1 MFCSNC
7 GKEIADGAKFC
18 KYCGFSM
25 DESADIKNEV
35 SPVSHT
41 EIATAHN
48 MEMDRGALLLYL
60 QNVRDLEVARY
71 VLNEKHGE
79 KQREYRNNYDYYGSE
94 PRLLEYPSAPIKKT
108 VASKIGA
115 FLLIDAL
122 GLFGSTKFLDN
133 ALDGNMDSMFRG
145 AVYLIALVVVIIGI
159 VCIVKEAYKNNE
171 QEERY
176 KYRYNEISKEND
188 KRISE
193 AKERKKQ
200 LPTIKADWN
209 AECEE
214 YEKNMEKIENVL
226 NSFYDMNIIAKEYRG
241 NLAATQY
248 IYEVAESTQLSYEQI
263 CLQMKME
270 DGIRRVESKLNE
282 IVNKVEDLIFETRC
296 AQAQQNEIAN
306 SLIEKNNK
314 MLKTLQRTEQN
325 TALTAQYAQLASNY
339 AEANAYFSLATY
351 LKE

>member
-35 SPVSHT
+35 SPVNHT

-48 MEMDRGALLLYL
+48 TEMDRGALLLYL

-79 KQREYRNNYDYYGSE
+79 KQREYRNNCEYYGGE
-94 PRLLEYPSAPIKKT
+94 PRLLEYPSAPWKDTDGYAKGAALIFFALAMFGVNNLLSGKADSMLT
-108 VASKIGA
+108 GA
-115 FLLIDAL
+115 FNLM
-122 GLFGSTKFLDN
+122 T
-133 ALDGNMDSMFRG
+133 
-145 AVYLIALVVVIIGI
+145 LVWAIIGI
-159 VCIVKEAYKNNE
+159 VIIAKAVYENNE
-171 QEERY
+171 CEGRY
-176 KYRYNEISKEND
+176 KYECKEISKAND
-188 KRISE
+188 KRIRE

-200 LPTIKADWN
+200 LPTIKANWN

-214 YEKNMEKIENVL
+214 YEKNIEKIGNVL

-296 AQAQQNEIAN
+296 AQAQQNEIVN

-351 LKE
+351 LKD

>member
-7 GKEIADGAKFC
+7 GKEIADDAKFC

-35 SPVSHT
+35 SPVNHT

-48 MEMDRGALLLYL
+48 TEMDRGALLLYL

-79 KQREYRNNYDYYGSE
+79 KQREYRNNCEYYGGE
-94 PRLLEYPSAPIKKT
+94 PRLLEYPSAPREDTDEYGK
-108 VASKIGA
+108 GA
-115 FLLIDAL
+115 ALLI
-122 GLFGSTKFLDN
+122 
-133 ALDGNMDSMFRG
+133 M
-145 AVYLIALVVVIIGI
+145 ALVVFGTNMFFNNLMGGNIDSMLNGALNLTALVIATIGI
-159 VCIVKEAYKNNE
+159 VCIAKEAYKNDEREAEYKHECNVIRLKNE
-171 QEERY
+171 QTIR
-176 KYRYNEISKEND
+176 
-188 KRISE
+188 E
-193 AKERKKQ
+193 AKERQKQ
-200 LPTIKADWN
+200 LPTINANWD

-214 YEKNMEKIENVL
+214 YEKNIEKIGNVL

-314 MLKTLQRTEQN
+314 MLKTLQNTEQN

-339 AEANAYFSLATY
+339 AEANTYFSLATY
-351 LKE
+351 LKD

>member
-25 DESADIKNEV
+25 DESADIKNEISSV
-35 SPVSHT
+35 NHT

-48 MEMDRGALLLYL
+48 TEMDRGALLLYL
-60 QNVRDLEVARY
+60 QNVRNLEVARY
-71 VLNEKHGE
+71 VLKRKHRQR
-79 KQREYRNNYDYYGSE
+79 QREYEDNLDYYGSE
-94 PRLLEYPSAPIKKT
+94 PCLLKYPNIPWKDTDEYAKGAALIFFALAMFGVNNLLSGKADSMLT
-108 VASKIGA
+108 GA
-115 FLLIDAL
+115 FNLM
-122 GLFGSTKFLDN
+122 T
-133 ALDGNMDSMFRG
+133 
-145 AVYLIALVVVIIGI
+145 LVWAIIGI
-159 VCIVKEAYKNNE
+159 VIIAKAVYKNNE
-171 QEERY
+171 REGRY
-176 KYRYNEISKEND
+176 KYECNEISKEND
-188 KRISE
+188 KRIRE
-193 AKERKKQ
+193 AKERQKR
-200 LPTIKADWN
+200 LPAINVNWN

-214 YEKNMEKIENVL
+214 YERNVEKIGNVL
-226 NSFYDMNIIAKEYRG
+226 TSFYDMNIIAKEYRG

-314 MLKTLQRTEQN
+314 MLKTLQQTEQN
-325 TALTAQYAQLASNY
+325 SALTAQYAQLASNY

-351 LKE
+351 LKD

>member
-25 DESADIKNEV
+25 DESADIKNEISSV
-35 SPVSHT
+35 NHT

-48 MEMDRGALLLYL
+48 TEMDRGALLLYL

-71 VLNEKHGE
+71 ILNEKHGE
-79 KQREYRNNYDYYGSE
+79 KQRKYEDDYYYYGSN
-94 PRLLEYPSAPIKKT
+94 PNLLKYPKKPTEEDYAKGTAIIVCSAIMCGINFI
-108 VASKIGA
+108 IGA
-115 FLLIDAL
+115 WMFNYLWFFFLFIGVISIIVRANKN
-122 GLFGSTKFLDN
+122 SEI
-133 ALDGNMDSMFRG
+133 RG
-145 AVYLIALVVVIIGI
+145 
-159 VCIVKEAYKNNE
+159 
-171 QEERY
+171 
-176 KYRYNEISKEND
+176 KYEYEYNETSKEND
-188 KRISE
+188 KRIRE
-193 AKERKKQ
+193 AKERKKK
-200 LPTIKADWN
+200 LPEINDNWRV
-209 AECEE
+209 ECEE
-214 YEKNMEKIENVL
+214 YEKNMEKNENVL

-314 MLKTLQRTEQN
+314 MLKTLQQTEQN
-325 TALTAQYAQLASNY
+325 SALTAQYAQLASNY

-351 LKE
+351 LKD